1 MRQIRTLAL
10 VILTTL
16 FGVAVK
22 AQVTEKHNLVFK
34 SLPKQWDEALPIGNA
49 KLGALIWQREGHL
62 RMSLDQA
69 ELWDLRPMKGV
80 DEPHFTYRWVGEQVK
95 KNDYAPVQQFGD
107 IPYEQQAAPSKIPGA
122 SLEWNSASWGNVE
135 QARVDIKTAMAEVTW
150 QNGVKL
156 TTYIHASQPF
166 GYFKFENL
174 DTFTPELLAP
184 KYEGESDQ
192 QKKNSVSGQDLI
204 RLGYKQGTVEA
215 KPNSISYRQEGWGG
229 FYYQVHVRWEKTKA
243 ATWEGVWSISAHYP
257 EKMATAA
264 SATLSKIVL
273 KNTASLTNEHL
284 KWWKTFWSKS
294 EIALPD
300 PVLERQYYLE
310 QYKWGST
317 ARRDAPPIS
326 LQAVWTADNGRLP
339 PWKGDFHHDLNTQLS
354 YWPTYAGNHLEEG
367 LGYLDHLDK
376 NKKVYTDYTKRF
388 FEAEGLNVPGVTTL
402 EGHQMG
408 GWVQYSFSP
417 TVSAWLAQHYYLH
430 WRYSMDVDFL
440 KKRAYPWFKE
450 VATFLEKVSNVNDQG
465 VRQLPLSS
473 SPEINDNRITA
484 WFTETTN
491 YDISLMRFAFQ
502 KAAELAD
509 ELKLTKEA
517 EHWRTVGSSLPS
529 YALTEKSEL
538 MIAPSLP
545 YKSSHRHFS
554 HLMGIHP
561 LGEIRWENGEKDQK
575 IIQQSLR
582 SLDKIGPSEWCGYS
596 YAWEGNL
603 KARAKDGDGAAE
615 ALRIFADAFVST
627 NSFHLNGDQTKSGLS
642 NFTYRPFTLEG
653 NFAYASGIQEML
665 LQSYAGRIEVF
676 PAIPAD
682 WGKTSFQNLRA
693 EGAFLVSALQNS
705 GVTDEVTITAEKGG
719 TAKLKLPFKTHFIR
733 DQNGAEIVKS
743 EDGIMEIAMQKG
755 GKITLKNGYE

>member
-1 MRQIRTLAL
+1 MLRFLAL
-10 VILTTL
+10 LLLLPFFVETTS
-16 FGVAVK
+16 
-22 AQVTEKHNLVFK
+22 AQVSEKHNLTLK
-34 SLPKQWDEALPIGNA
+34 SLPTQWDEALPIGNA
-49 KLGALIWQREGHL
+49 KLGALIWQREGNL

-80 DEPHFTYRWVGEQVK
+80 DAPHFTYGWVQEQVK
-95 KNDYAPVQQFGD
+95 KNDYTPVQQFGD
-107 IPYEQQAAPSKIPGA
+107 VPYEQEAAPSKIPGA
-122 SLEWNSASWGNVE
+122 SLEWKSSTWGKVQ

-150 QNGVKL
+150 ENGVKL
-156 TTYIHASQPF
+156 TSYIHATQPF

-174 DTFTPELLAP
+174 ETFTPELLAP
-184 KYEGESDQ
+184 KYQGEDDQ
-192 QKKNSVSGQDLI
+192 QSKNSVNGQDLV
-204 RLGYKQGTVEA
+204 RLGYKQGTVA
-215 KPNSISYRQEGWGG
+215 SKPNSISYRQEGWGG
-229 FYYQVHVRWEKTKA
+229 FYYLVNVHWEKTKA
-243 ATWEGVWSISAHYP
+243 STWEGAWSISAHYP
-257 EKMATAA
+257 EKPVTAA
-264 SATLSKIVL
+264 SVILSKIVF
-273 KNTASLTNEHL
+273 KNSALTTNEHL
-284 KWWKTFWSKS
+284 KWWKGFWSKS
-294 EIALPD
+294 AISLPD

-326 LQAVWTADNGRLP
+326 LQAIWTADNGRLP

-354 YWPTYAGNHLEEG
+354 YWPTYTGNHLEEG

-376 NKKVYTDYTKRF
+376 NRKVYTDYTKRF
-388 FEAEGLNVPGVTTL
+388 FQTEGLNVPGVTTL
-402 EGHQMG
+402 EGYQMG

-417 TVSAWLAQHYYLH
+417 TVSAWLAQHFYLH
-430 WRYSMDVDFL
+430 WRYSMDQDFL
-440 KKRAYPWFKE
+440 KKRAYPWFKD
-450 VATFLEKVSNVNDQG
+450 VATFLEKVSYVNEKG

-484 WFTETTN
+484 WFTETSN

-517 EHWRTVGSSLPS
+517 DHWRTVAASLPF
-529 YALTEKSEL
+529 YALSEKNEL
-538 MIAPSLP
+538 MVTPSLP

-561 LGEIRWENGEKDQK
+561 LGEIKWENGEKEQK

-582 SLDKIGPSEWCGYS
+582 LLDKTGPSEWCGYS
-596 YAWEGNL
+596 YAWEGSL

-653 NFAYASGIQEML
+653 NFAFASGIQEMM
-665 LQSYAGRIEVF
+665 LQSHAGRIEVF
-676 PAIPAD
+676 PAIPRD

-705 GVTDEVTITAEKGG
+705 GVTDEVTIIAEQGG
-719 TAKLKLPFKTHFIR
+719 TAKILLPFKTHFVR
-733 DQNGAEIVKS
+733 DQKGAEVKKT
-743 EDGIMEIAMQKG
+743 EGGIMEIAMQKG
-755 GKITLKNGYE
+755 GKIVLKNGYE